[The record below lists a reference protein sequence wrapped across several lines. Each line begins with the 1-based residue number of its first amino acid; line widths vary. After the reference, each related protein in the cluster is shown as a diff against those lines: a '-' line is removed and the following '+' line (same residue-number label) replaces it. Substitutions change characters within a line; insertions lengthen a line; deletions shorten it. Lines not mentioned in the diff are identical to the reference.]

1 MAHAADDRAQAE
13 RYGSGRPARHLYAGN
28 EAAGHPRAGGTR
40 ADNQPGDRLPRFAR
54 EARSPRARAQA
65 AAAEDGHA
73 NLRSDESSRG
83 AVDRLANRGEF
94 AQAAARAAERSRA
107 ARYDRKRDS

>member
-1 MAHAADDRAQAE
+1 MAYAADDRAQAE
-13 RYGSGRPARHLYAGN
+13 RHGSRRPSLHLSAGN

-54 EARSPRARAQA
+54 EARAPRARAQA
-65 AAAEDGHA
+65 AAAENGHA
-73 NLRSDESSRG
+73 NLRGDESAGG
-83 AVDRLANRGEF
+83 AIYRLANRGES

-107 ARYDRKRDS
+107 ARHDRKRDS